1 LGAFGLNYSLCAA
14 SLLLVFGLA
23 GLPAVSSAD
32 TAADVEVGN
41 RLAAVLRAG
50 RSVVSNSQS
59 LINDPAIADKGL
71 TGDAFY
77 QQVIETYLEKNGTHP
92 LDDSLTE
99 YERTLTES
107 QLRAMVQVI
116 DENQEIINAEGL
128 AFKGFIPAVFAR
140 LVNEKFGSE
149 MASQA
154 AVKVTAPKELV
165 RNRKARPDAWENE
178 VITER
183 FQDPAWTT
191 GEAYF
196 ERTSVNGKDAFR
208 MLIPEY
214 YSQSCLA
221 CHGSPAGETDVTGF
235 PKEGG
240 ELGELAGAI
249 SITLY

>member
-1 LGAFGLNYSLCAA
+1 MICLVASFGAAPTISF
-14 SLLLVFGLA
+14 
-23 GLPAVSSAD
+23 AD
-32 TAADVEVGN
+32 TSTEVELGN

-59 LINDPAIADKGL
+59 LINDPSIADKGL
-71 TGDAFY
+71 TGEKFFE
-77 QQVIETYLEKNGTHP
+77 QVIENYLKKNGQSP
-92 LDDSLTE
+92 LDESLTE
-99 YERTLTES
+99 HERSLTET
-107 QLRAMVQVI
+107 QLQAMVQVI

-140 LVNEKFGSE
+140 LVNEKFGE
-149 MASQA
+149 QMAAEA

-165 RNRKARPDAWENE
+165 RNRKARPDKWENQ
-178 VITER
+178 VIIEK
-183 FQDPAWTT
+183 FQDPAWVT

-196 ERTSVNGKDAFR
+196 ETTSVNGQDAFR

-214 YSQSCLA
+214 YSESCLA
-221 CHGSPAGETDVTGF
+221 CHGSPTGETDVTGF

-240 ELGELAGAI
+240 KVGDLAGAI